1 MRLIKVEDYQIKI
14 ADEALLVK
22 QFRRLWNMDRTLNK
36 EQFYKQ
42 MSMLFFSF
50 NPASNYL
57 YITDEKERM
66 NEVMAQEGI
75 TDFKMTPEFKNAVE
89 IYKKLCQ
96 TPEGLLLQSTY
107 NFIDKSRKTLDELN
121 YDDIKDAKGKVE
133 IMKTGMGIVAL
144 IPKLMKDLAAA
155 KLAVEKEQEEQGN
168 ARGSQELTVGDI
180 WAEQGI

>member
-1 MRLIKVEDYQIKI
+1 MRLIKIEDYQVKI
-14 ADEALLVK
+14 SDEALLVK
-22 QFRRLWNMDRTLNK
+22 QFRRLWNMDRSQGK

-42 MSMLFFSF
+42 MSVLFFTY
-50 NPASNYL
+50 NPASNYM
-57 YITDEKERM
+57 YIVDEKERM
-66 NEVMAQEGI
+66 QEVLLQEGI
-75 TDFKMTPEFKNAVE
+75 TDFKPTPEFKAAVDV
-89 IYKKLCQ
+89 YKKLCQ

-107 NFIDKSRKTLDELN
+107 NFISKSRKTLDDLD
-121 YDDIKDAKGKVE
+121 YDEIKDAKGKIE
-133 IMKTGMGIVAL
+133 IMKTGMGIVTL

>member
-1 MRLIKVEDYQIKI
+1 MRLIKIVDYQVKI
-14 ADEALLVK
+14 SDEALLVK
-22 QFRRLWNMDRTLNK
+22 QFRILWNMDRSIGK

-42 MSMLFFSF
+42 MSMLFFTF
-50 NPASNYL
+50 NPASNYI

-66 NEVMAQEGI
+66 KEVMEQEGVP
-75 TDFKMTPEFKNAVE
+75 DFKMTPEFKAAAEV
-89 IYKKLCQ
+89 YKKLCE

-107 NFIDKSRKTLDELN
+107 NFISKSRKTLDELD
-121 YDDIKDAKGKVE
+121 YDQIKDPKGKVE

-155 KLAVEKEQEEQGN
+155 KLAVEKEQEEQGS

-180 WAEQGI
+180 WSEQGI

>member
-1 MRLIKVEDYQIKI
+1 MRLIKVEDYQIKV

-22 QFRRLWNMDRTLNK
+22 QFRRLWNMDRSQGK

-42 MSMLFFSF
+42 MSVLFFTYS
-50 NPASNYL
+50 PASNYS
-57 YITDEKERM
+57 YITDEKERLQ
-66 NEVMAQEGI
+66 EVLNQEGI
-75 TDFKMTPEFKNAVE
+75 ADFKPTQEFKAAVDV
-89 IYKKLCQ
+89 YKKLCE

-107 NFIDKSRKTLDELN
+107 NFISKSRKTLDELN

-133 IMKTGMGIVAL
+133 IMKTGMSIVAL

-155 KLAVEKEQEEQGN
+155 KKAVEKEQEEQGK

>member
-1 MRLIKVEDYQIKI
+1 MRLIKVEDYQIKV

-22 QFRRLWNMDRTLNK
+22 QFRRLFNMDRSQGK

-42 MSMLFFSF
+42 MSVLFFTYS
-50 NPASNYL
+50 PASNYS
-57 YITDEKERM
+57 YIIDEKERLQ
-66 NEVMAQEGI
+66 EVLNQEGI
-75 TDFKMTPEFKNAVE
+75 TDFKPTPEFKAAVDV
-89 IYKKLCQ
+89 YKKLCE

-107 NFIDKSRKTLDELN
+107 NFISKSRKTLDELD
-121 YDDIKDAKGKVE
+121 YSKISDPKGKVD
-133 IMKTGMGIVAL
+133 IMKTGMSIVAL

-155 KLAVEKEQEEQGN
+155 KKAVEKELEEQGK